1 MQINNTL
8 TPANLEALREAILN
22 EVDLANNLFGNFQLS
37 CTAKNLNDGE
47 HNYLIKFTV
56 EEDPEQFLVVSSDEP
71 LPYVVTMLV
80 APSGG
85 YINRASLYNRF
96 PLSRSHVDRA
106 FDDYQT
112 YLSMAKLQ
120 ADIEEEPSVVDSN
133 ISDGLYLTSVLTFI
147 NLILIIG
154 VLWKLFLN

>member
-22 EVDLANNLFGNFQLS
+22 EVDLANNLFGNFSFS
-37 CTAKNLNDGE
+37 CTAKTLKDGE
-47 HNYLIKFTV
+47 VNYVIKFTL
-56 EEDPEQFLVVSSDEP
+56 EDDPEQFLVVSSSEP
-71 LPYVVTMLV
+71 LPYVITMLV
-80 APSGG
+80 ATGGG

-96 PLSRSHVDRA
+96 PYSRSHIDHA
-106 FDDYQT
+106 FEDYQT

-120 ADIEEEPSVVDSN
+120 DEEELPAVDSN
-133 ISDGLYLTSVLTFI
+133 ISNGLFLTSVLSGI

>member
-8 TPANLEALREAILN
+8 TPANLEALREAILS
-22 EVDLANNLFGNFQLS
+22 EVDLSNNLFGNFSFS
-37 CTAKNLNDGE
+37 CTAKNLKDGE
-47 HNYLIKFTV
+47 VNYLIKFTLD
-56 EEDPEQFLVVSSDEP
+56 EDPEQFLVVSSSEP
-71 LPYVVTMLV
+71 LPYVITLLV
-80 APSGG
+80 ATGGG

-96 PLSRSHVDRA
+96 PLSRSYIDSA

-120 ADIEEEPSVVDSN
+120 ADIEEESQTVDSN
-133 ISDGLYLTSVLTFI
+133 ISDGLFLTSVLTGI

-154 VLWKLFLN
+154 VLWKLFVN

>member
-22 EVDLANNLFGNFQLS
+22 EADLSNNLFGNFQLS
-37 CTAKNLNDGE
+37 CTAKNLGGIV
-47 HNYLIKFTV
+47 NYVIKFTL
-56 EEDPEQFLVVSSDEP
+56 EEDPEQFLVVSSSEP

-80 APSGG
+80 ATGGG

-96 PLSRSHVDRA
+96 PLSRSYIDRA
-106 FDDYQT
+106 LKDYQIHES
-112 YLSMAKLQ
+112 LVKLE
-120 ADIEEEPSVVDSN
+120 DSNEPPAVDSN
-133 ISDGLYLTSVLTFI
+133 ISNGLYLTSVLTFI
-147 NLILIIG
+147 NFILIVG

>member
-22 EVDLANNLFGNFQLS
+22 EADLASNLFGNFQLS
-37 CTAKNLNDGE
+37 CTAKNLKDGE
-47 HNYLIKFTV
+47 VNYLIKFTL
-56 EEDPEQFLVVSSDEP
+56 EEDPEQFLVVSSNEP

-80 APSGG
+80 ATGGG

-96 PLSRSHVDRA
+96 PYSRSHVDRA
-106 FDDYQT
+106 YKDYQT
-112 YLSMAKLQ
+112 YQSMAKLQ
-120 ADIEEEPSVVDSN
+120 ADVEEEPSVVDSN
-133 ISDGLYLTSVLTFI
+133 ISDGLFLTSVLTGI

>member
-22 EVDLANNLFGNFQLS
+22 EADLANNLFGNFQLS
-37 CTAKNLNDGE
+37 CTAKNLKDGSV
-47 HNYLIKFTV
+47 NYLIKFTL
-56 EEDPEQFLVVSSDEP
+56 EEDPEQFLVVSSSEP
-71 LPYVVTMLV
+71 LPYVVTLLV

-85 YINRASLYNRF
+85 YTNRASLYNRF
-96 PLSRSHVDRA
+96 PLSRSYIDRA
-106 FDDYQT
+106 FEDYRIHEG
-112 YLSMAKLQ
+112 LVKLQ
-120 ADIEEEPSVVDSN
+120 ADVEEEPSTVDSN

-147 NLILIIG
+147 NFILLVG